1 MLSDKNDKQLFFGDV
16 HPNVQYEYE
25 AADAGEYK
33 LCVQLTEGAFSDTK
47 KKIKTSVKFNSEF
60 HRSK

>member
-1 MLSDKNDKQLFFGDV
+1 M

-25 AADAGEYK
+25 AADPGEYK
-33 LCVQLTEGAFSDTK
+33 LCVQLTEMAFTSGVSK
-47 KKIKTSVKFNSEF
+47 VKTSVTFNAEF